1 MTHQPSP
8 VVVNGSGSIDI
19 ITSRQK
25 HADVSFR
32 IERVFPIRIETETV
46 LDTNLNDSGVAKT
59 QEAPDETTFAEVR
72 VEVPET
78 EGDINQRH
86 PNVVLAESCLPLSPS
101 QHPFITASVH
111 HLISESKPTPNHA
124 INEIV
129 RRCEDEPIQI
139 PGSIQSFGALL
150 ALEEKEDGRFLWY
163 ELDFRARIESRKLW
177 HQKEH
182 LKAYPDIFTTM
193 LESTPYIPMYC
204 ALHFREDA
212 GLFIC
217 EFEAKND
224 LMTDVPPEN
233 WNLPGEQVNIIDNQA
248 TEEERIVSTTKYS
261 EPFRT
266 IQRTKNRL
274 GEMEMFHLG
283 CEVQEQL
290 NSATSITSLLD
301 IVVGLVFDLT
311 GFHRVMAY
319 QFDEDDAGLV
329 RAEYIDERASLDLY
343 RGLKFPNTDIPIQ
356 ARQLYALNKIRLLYD
371 RTEKTARLMSST
383 EKYNPK
389 NLNLSSAYLRAM
401 SPVHIK
407 YLTNMGVR
415 ASFSISLIVEGR
427 LWGLISCHDYGL
439 EGKRVSFPMRELCR
453 SLGDCT
459 SNNIEKLIYLSRIQ
473 ARRHLGKA
481 PPKTSP
487 SQYVAAS
494 SRDLLQMFEADFGFL
509 AIKDEARTIGRL
521 YAYNESISLLQY
533 IRKKSHTSVFYTQ
546 NISADCTDIM
556 FPAHFVLI
564 SGFLV
569 IPLSLSGSD
578 FLVFFRKGQLKEV
591 KWAGN
596 PNEKIYKP
604 GTEYL
609 EPRASFKRWSQHV
622 IGTSR
627 EWTREQGWFIP
638 QPELIDGLS
647 PAGVLSALYG
657 RFIEVWRQKEA
668 IVQQNRMTRLLI
680 RQAGAEVRN
689 PLNAIIGYLEIALE
703 EVLDDQARLH
713 LEKSLGASRSLIFV
727 VNDLLNLTEAE
738 GEDPEMSHDSVVL
751 AEMMNDVIRD
761 FGDECQ
767 KKSLN
772 IRFAEITD
780 IPAVVKCD
788 GVRLRQMITNLLSNT
803 VKHSIAGDAVVGL
816 KMLNLMM
823 IRLELRCSLLTMV
836 LDSPK
841 LDGIFQDFEKVLD
854 DDDDID
860 EQPCLNGEKSS
871 IGLGLAVA
879 ARFVRLNDGKITI
892 NTEPGHGTTVT
903 VSIPFRKSEGGHHFA
918 ARTPRKDAPALS
930 ISTESPNSENDI
942 QCGTP
947 ERFQVPPFTPL
958 KDPFL
963 TSKTEI
969 IDSPSSIPTPSTCL
983 HSSPSI
989 SHPLSTPLKDPFLTS
1004 TTEIID
1010 SPSSTPTPSTCSH
1023 SSPPLSTSLSTSL
1036 STKSV
1041 TTNPDYQLQYP
1052 FPIMELPPQPE
1063 IRNLNVLVA
1072 EDNPLNSRLLEER
1085 LRKRGHMVTVKI
1097 NGQACA
1103 EAVMATPDGFDIILM
1118 DIQMPILNGFSSTT
1132 LIRSFLTST
1141 FPVPPISPR
1150 AALYG
1155 RLPIIAVSASLE
1167 ETKRDEYIDRGF
1179 DGWILK
1185 PIDFRML
1192 EEMLKSVEDGG
1203 RREGLLYGREGVKW
1217 RKGGWLR
1224 LRG

>member
-1 MTHQPSP
+1 MHQPSP
-8 VVVNGSGSIDI
+8 VVVNDSGSIDI
-19 ITSRQK
+19 ITNGQK
-25 HADVSFR
+25 HADGSLR
-32 IERVFPIRIETETV
+32 IERVFPIRIETESV
-46 LDTNLNDSGVAKT
+46 LDTKHNDFGVAKI
-59 QEAPDETTFAEVR
+59 QGVPDDTASTNVP

-78 EGDINQRH
+78 EGGINQRH
-86 PNVVLAESCLPLSPS
+86 PNVILTESCQPLSPS
-101 QHPFITASVH
+101 QHTFITTSTH
-111 HLISESKPTPNHA
+111 HLISDSKPTPNHA

-150 ALEEKEDGRFLWY
+150 ALEEKDDGRFLVRIASENSEVIIGRKPEELFALPCFTQLLSPVY
-163 ELDFRARIESRKLW
+163 ELDFRARIQSRKLR

-193 LESTPYIPMYC
+193 LESIPHIPMYC

-248 TEEERIVSTTKYS
+248 TEEERIISTTKYS

-290 NSATSITSLLD
+290 NSAISIASLLD

-343 RGLKFPNTDIPIQ
+343 RGLKFPSTDIPIQ

-371 RTEKTARLMSST
+371 RTEKTARLISST
-383 EKYNPK
+383 KLHNPK

-459 SNNIEKLIYLSRIQ
+459 SNNIEKLTYLSRIQ
-473 ARRHLGKA
+473 ARRHLGRA
-481 PPKTSP
+481 PPRTSP

-546 NISADCTDIM
+546 NISADCKDIM
-556 FPAHFVLI
+556 VPARFVLI

-596 PNEKIYKP
+596 PNAKIYKP
-604 GTEYL
+604 GTQYL
-609 EPRASFKRWSQHV
+609 EPRASFKRWSQQV

-627 EWTREQGWFIP
+627 EWTREQV
-638 QPELIDGLS
+638 ES
-647 PAGVLSALYG
+647 AGVLSALYG

-703 EVLDDQARLH
+703 EVLDDQARLY

-738 GEDPEMSHDSVVL
+738 GEDLEMSHDNVVL

-772 IRFAEITD
+772 IRFDESTD
-780 IPAVVKCD
+780 IPPVVKCD
-788 GVRLRQMITNLLSNT
+788 GVRLRQTITNLLSNT
-803 VKHSIAGDAVVGL
+803 VKHSTAGDVVVGL
-816 KMLNLMM
+816 KNVGSDDDKTRVEMFFTDNGSGFT
-823 IRLELRCSLLTMV
+823 E
-836 LDSPK
+836 PE

-854 DDDDID
+854 DDDDVD
-860 EQPCLNGEKSS
+860 VPPSLNGERSS
-871 IGLGLAVA
+871 IGLGLAIA
-879 ARFVRLNDGKITI
+879 ARFVRLNDGKIII

-903 VSIPFRKSEGGHHFA
+903 VSIPFRKSEGGHHFT
-918 ARTPRKDAPALS
+918 ARTPRQVAPNPPP
-930 ISTESPNSENDI
+930 STESPNSENGI
-942 QCGTP
+942 QCDTP
-947 ERFQVPPFTPL
+947 EQFQVPP
-958 KDPFL
+958 
-963 TSKTEI
+963 
-969 IDSPSSIPTPSTCL
+969 
-983 HSSPSI
+983 
-989 SHPLSTPLKDPFLTS
+989 STPLKDPFLTS

-1010 SPSSTPTPSTCSH
+1010 SPSSIPTPSTSA
-1023 SSPPLSTSLSTSL
+1023 SRSTPPTSTSL

-1041 TTNPDYQLQYP
+1041 TTNSDYQLQYP

-1085 LRKRGHMVTVKI
+1085 LRKRGHVVTVKI

-1103 EAVMATPDGFDIILM
+1103 EAVMATPDGFDIVLM
-1118 DIQMPILNGFSSTT
+1118 DIQMPILNGFSSTA
-1132 LIRSFLTST
+1132 LIRSSLTST
-1141 FPVPPISPR
+1141 SPLSPR
-1150 AALYG
+1150 AKIYG

-1167 ETKRDEYIDRGF
+1167 ESKRDEYIDRGF

-1192 EEMLKSVEDGG
+1192 EEILASVEEEG
-1203 RREGLLYGREGVKW
+1203 RREGLVYGSVGVKW

>member
-1 MTHQPSP
+1 MTQQPSP
-8 VVVNGSGSIDI
+8 VVVNGSGKIGI
-19 ITSRQK
+19 IKNGQK
-25 HADVSFR
+25 HADGSLR
-32 IERVFPIRIETETV
+32 IERVFPIRIETDSV
-46 LDTNLNDSGVAKT
+46 VDKKSHDSGVAKA
-59 QEAPDETTFAEVR
+59 QEVPDDTASTNVP
-72 VEVPET
+72 VEAPET
-78 EGDINQRH
+78 EGCINQRH
-86 PNVVLAESCLPLSPS
+86 PNVVLAESCQPLSPS
-101 QHPFITASVH
+101 QHTFITTSTH
-111 HLISESKPTPNHA
+111 HLISDSKPTPNHA

-150 ALEEKEDGRFLWY
+150 ALEEKDDGRFLVRIASENSESIIGRKPEDLFALPCFTQLLSPVY

-182 LKAYPDIFTTM
+182 LKAYPDIFTTI
-193 LESTPYIPMYC
+193 LESIPYIPMYC
-204 ALHFREDA
+204 ALNFREDA

-248 TEEERIVSTTKYS
+248 TEEERIISTTKYS

-290 NSATSITSLLD
+290 NSATSISSLLD
-301 IVVGLVFDLT
+301 IVVGLIFDLT

-383 EKYNPK
+383 KEYNPK
-389 NLNLSSAYLRAM
+389 SLNLSSAYLRAM

-407 YLTNMGVR
+407 YLKNMGVR

-533 IRKKSHTSVFYTQ
+533 IRKKSHTFVFHTQ

-604 GTEYL
+604 GTQYL

-627 EWTREQGWFIP
+627 EWTREQV
-638 QPELIDGLS
+638 ES
-647 PAGVLSALYG
+647 AGVLSALYG

-738 GEDPEMSHDSVVL
+738 GEDPEMSHDNVVL
-751 AEMMNDVIRD
+751 AEMMSDVIND

-772 IRFAEITD
+772 IRFAESTD
-780 IPAVVKCD
+780 TPPVVKCD
-788 GVRLRQMITNLLSNT
+788 GVRLRQTITNLLSNT
-803 VKHSIAGDAVVGL
+803 VKHSTAGDVVVGL
-816 KMLNLMM
+816 KNVESDDDKTRVEMFFTDNGSGFT
-823 IRLELRCSLLTMV
+823 E
-836 LDSPK
+836 PE

-854 DDDDID
+854 DDEDVD
-860 EQPCLNGEKSS
+860 EAPCLNEEKSS

-879 ARFVRLNDGKITI
+879 ARFVRLNDGKIVI
-892 NTEPGHGTTVT
+892 NTQSGHGTTVT
-903 VSIPFRKSEGGHHFA
+903 ISIPFRKSEGGHHFT
-918 ARTPRKDAPALS
+918 ARAPRVDASAPSL
-930 ISTESPNSENDI
+930 STESPISENGI
-942 QCGTP
+942 QCDTP
-947 ERFQVPPFTPL
+947 ENFQVPP
-958 KDPFL
+958 
-963 TSKTEI
+963 
-969 IDSPSSIPTPSTCL
+969 PTP
-983 HSSPSI
+983 I
-989 SHPLSTPLKDPFLTS
+989 KDPFLTS
-1004 TTEIID
+1004 TTEVID
-1010 SPSSTPTPSTCSH
+1010 SPTSIPTPCTCSH
-1023 SSPPLSTSLSTSL
+1023 SSLSRSLSL

-1085 LRKRGHMVTVKI
+1085 LRKRGHVVTVKI

-1103 EAVMATPDGFDIILM
+1103 EAVMATPDGFDIVLM
-1118 DIQMPILNGFSSTT
+1118 DIQVRLLPPINPTQLTFPSHPRCPSSTV
-1132 LIRSFLTST
+1132 SFPQPAFAPSSAPST
-1141 FPVPPISPR
+1141 PPVPAPAHSP
-1150 AALYG
+1150 
-1155 RLPIIAVSASLE
+1155 PFPFPHEQKSTAVSPSSPSRLLW
-1167 ETKRDEYIDRGF
+1167 KNQ
-1179 DGWILK
+1179 K
-1185 PIDFRML
+1185 
-1192 EEMLKSVEDGG
+1192 EMNM
-1203 RREGLLYGREGVKW
+1203 
-1217 RKGGWLR
+1217 
-1224 LRG
+1224 

>member
-8 VVVNGSGSIDI
+8 IIVNGSGNIDI
-19 ITSRQK
+19 ITNGQK
-25 HADVSFR
+25 HADESLR
-32 IERVFPIRIETETV
+32 IERVFPIRIETESV
-46 LDTNLNDSGVAKT
+46 LDTKPNDYDVAKSH
-59 QEAPDETTFAEVR
+59 EVPDDTASASVP

-78 EGDINQRH
+78 EGGISQRH
-86 PNVVLAESCLPLSPS
+86 PNVVLAESCQPSSQS
-101 QHPFITASVH
+101 QHTFITTSTH
-111 HLISESKPTPNHA
+111 HLISDSKPTPNYA

-150 ALEEKEDGRFLWY
+150 ALEEKDDGRFLVRIASENAESIIGRKPEDLFALPCFTQLLSPVY

-290 NSATSITSLLD
+290 NSATSIASLLD

-371 RTEKTARLMSST
+371 RMEKTARLMSST

-415 ASFSISLIVEGR
+415 ASFSISLIVEDR

-459 SNNIEKLIYLSRIQ
+459 SNNIEKLTYLSRIQ

-627 EWTREQGWFIP
+627 EWTREQV
-638 QPELIDGLS
+638 ES
-647 PAGVLSALYG
+647 AGVLSALYG

-727 VNDLLNLTEAE
+727 VNDLLSLTEAE
-738 GEDPEMSHDSVVL
+738 GEDPEMSHDNVVL
-751 AEMMNDVIRD
+751 TEMMNDVIHD

-772 IRFAEITD
+772 VRFAESTD
-780 IPAVVKCD
+780 IPPVVKCD

-803 VKHSIAGDAVVGL
+803 VKHSIAGDVVVGL
-816 KMLNLMM
+816 KNVESDDDKTRVEMFFTDNGSGFT
-823 IRLELRCSLLTMV
+823 E
-836 LDSPK
+836 PE

-854 DDDDID
+854 DDDDVD
-860 EQPCLNGEKSS
+860 EPPCLNGEKSS

-879 ARFVRLNDGKITI
+879 ARFVRLNDGKIVI

-903 VSIPFRKSEGGHHFA
+903 VSIPFRKPESGHHFT
-918 ARTPRKDAPALS
+918 ARTPQEDAPAPS
-930 ISTESPNSENDI
+930 ISTQTLDSENGL
-942 QCGTP
+942 QCDTP
-947 ERFQVPPFTPL
+947 ERFQVPP
-958 KDPFL
+958 
-963 TSKTEI
+963 
-969 IDSPSSIPTPSTCL
+969 
-983 HSSPSI
+983 
-989 SHPLSTPLKDPFLTS
+989 STPLKDPFLTS
-1004 TTEIID
+1004 TTEIIE
-1010 SPSSTPTPSTCSH
+1010 SPTSIPTTSTYPH
-1023 SSPPLSTSLSTSL
+1023 SSPSPSPSQSLSA
-1036 STKSV
+1036 KSV

-1052 FPIMELPPQPE
+1052 FPIMDLPPQPK

-1085 LRKRGHMVTVKI
+1085 LRKRGHVVTVKI

-1103 EAVMATPDGFDIILM
+1103 EAVMATPDGFDIVLM

-1132 LIRSFLTST
+1132 LIRSFLTNT
-1141 FPVPPISPR
+1141 LPLPPTSPR
-1150 AALYG
+1150 ASLYG

-1167 ETKRDEYIDRGF
+1167 ESKRDEYIDRGF

-1192 EEMLKSVEDGG
+1192 EELLASVEDEG
-1203 RREGLLYGREGVKW
+1203 RREALLYGREGVKW

-1224 LRG
+1224 LRGRD

>member
-1 MTHQPSP
+1 MTQQHSP

-19 ITSRQK
+19 ITNGQK
-25 HADVSFR
+25 HADGSFR
-32 IERVFPIRIETETV
+32 IERVFPIRIETESV
-46 LDTNLNDSGVAKT
+46 LNTKPHDSGIAKT
-59 QEAPDETTFAEVR
+59 QEVADNTASRHIP
-72 VEVPET
+72 VEPRET
-78 EGDINQRH
+78 ESGINQRH
-86 PNVVLAESCLPLSPS
+86 PNVILAESCQPLSPS
-101 QHPFITASVH
+101 QHTFITSTH
-111 HLISESKPTPNHA
+111 HLISDNKSAPNHA

-150 ALEEKEDGRFLWY
+150 AIEEKDDGRFLIRIASENSESIIGRKPEDLFALPCFTQLLSPVY

-193 LESTPYIPMYC
+193 LESIPHIPMYC

-233 WNLPGEQVNIIDNQA
+233 WNLPGEQINVIDNQA

-290 NSATSITSLLD
+290 NSATSIASLLD

-427 LWGLISCHDYGL
+427 LWGLISCHYYGL
-439 EGKRVSFPMRELCR
+439 KGKRVSFPMRELCR

-604 GTEYL
+604 GTQYL

-627 EWTREQGWFIP
+627 EWTREQV
-638 QPELIDGLS
+638 ES
-647 PAGVLSALYG
+647 AGVLSALYG

-738 GEDPEMSHDSVVL
+738 GEDPEMSHDNVVL
-751 AEMMNDVIRD
+751 AEMMNDVIDD

-767 KKSLN
+767 KKRLN
-772 IRFAEITD
+772 IRFDESTD
-780 IPAVVKCD
+780 IPPVVKCD
-788 GVRLRQMITNLLSNT
+788 GVRLRQIITNLLSNT
-803 VKHSIAGDAVVGL
+803 VKHSTAGDVVVGL
-816 KMLNLMM
+816 KNVESDNDKTRVEMFFTDNGSGFT
-823 IRLELRCSLLTMV
+823 ETE
-836 LDSPK
+836 

-860 EQPCLNGEKSS
+860 GTPCLNGEKSS

-879 ARFVRLNDGKITI
+879 ARFVRLNDGKIVI

-903 VSIPFRKSEGGHHFA
+903 VSIPFRKSEGGHHFT
-918 ARTPRKDAPALS
+918 ARTPREDAPAPS
-930 ISTESPNSENDI
+930 ISVESPNSENGI
-942 QCGTP
+942 QCDTP
-947 ERFQVPPFTPL
+947 ERFQVPPPTPL
-958 KDPFL
+958 KDTFL
-963 TSKTEI
+963 TSTAEI
-969 IDSPSSIPTPSTCL
+969 IESPSSIPTPSTC
-983 HSSPSI
+983 
-989 SHPLSTPLKDPFLTS
+989 
-1004 TTEIID
+1004 
-1010 SPSSTPTPSTCSH
+1010 SH
-1023 SSPPLSTSLSTSL
+1023 SSPYPSHRLSA
-1036 STKSV
+1036 KSV

-1052 FPIMELPPQPE
+1052 FPIMKLPPQPE

-1085 LRKRGHMVTVKI
+1085 LRKRGHVVTVKI

-1103 EAVMATPDGFDIILM
+1103 EAVMATPDGFDIVLM

-1141 FPVPPISPR
+1141 LPLPPISPR
-1150 AALYG
+1150 ASLYG

-1167 ETKRDEYIDRGF
+1167 ESKRDEYIDRGF

-1192 EEMLKSVEDGG
+1192 EEMLASVEDEG
-1203 RREGLLYGREGVKW
+1203 RREGLVYGREGVKW

>member
-8 VVVNGSGSIDI
+8 IIVNGPGSIDI
-19 ITSRQK
+19 IPNGQK
-25 HADVSFR
+25 HADGSLR
-32 IERVFPIRIETETV
+32 IERVFPIRIETESV
-46 LDTNLNDSGVAKT
+46 LDRKSNDYGVAKT
-59 QEAPDETTFAEVR
+59 QEVPDDTASANAP

-78 EGDINQRH
+78 EGGINQRH
-86 PNVVLAESCLPLSPS
+86 PNVVLAESCQPLSPS
-101 QHPFITASVH
+101 QHSFITTSTH
-111 HLISESKPTPNHA
+111 HLISDSKPTPNYA

-150 ALEEKEDGRFLWY
+150 ALEEKDDGRFLVRIASENAESIIGRKPEDLFALPCFTQLLSPVY
-163 ELDFRARIESRKLW
+163 ELDFRARIKSRKLW

-182 LKAYPDIFTTM
+182 LKAYPDIFTTI

-204 ALHFREDA
+204 ALHFREDV

-233 WNLPGEQVNIIDNQA
+233 WNLPGKQVSIIDNQA
-248 TEEERIVSTTKYS
+248 TEEERIVSTTKHS

-266 IQRTKNRL
+266 IQRTKNSL

-290 NSATSITSLLD
+290 NSATSIASLLD

-371 RTEKTARLMSST
+371 RTEKTARLISST
-383 EKYNPK
+383 ERYNPK

-459 SNNIEKLIYLSRIQ
+459 SNNIEKLTYLSRIQ

-627 EWTREQGWFIP
+627 EWTREQV
-638 QPELIDGLS
+638 ES
-647 PAGVLSALYG
+647 AGVLSALYG

-703 EVLDDQARLH
+703 EVLDEQARLH

-738 GEDPEMSHDSVVL
+738 GEDPEMSHDNVVL
-751 AEMMNDVIRD
+751 AEMMNDVIHD

-772 IRFAEITD
+772 ISFAESTD
-780 IPAVVKCD
+780 IPPVVKCD

-803 VKHSIAGDAVVGL
+803 VKHSIAGDVVVGL
-816 KMLNLMM
+816 KNVESDDDKTRIEMFFTDNGSGFT
-823 IRLELRCSLLTMV
+823 E
-836 LDSPK
+836 PE

-854 DDDDID
+854 DDDDVD
-860 EQPCLNGEKSS
+860 EPPCLSGEKPS

-879 ARFVRLNDGKITI
+879 ARFVRLNDGKIVI

-903 VSIPFRKSEGGHHFA
+903 VSIPFRKSEGGRHFT
-918 ARTPRKDAPALS
+918 ARTPQEDAPAPS
-930 ISTESPNSENDI
+930 ISAESPNSENGLQYD
-942 QCGTP
+942 TP
-947 ERFQVPPFTPL
+947 ERFQVPPP
-958 KDPFL
+958 
-963 TSKTEI
+963 
-969 IDSPSSIPTPSTCL
+969 
-983 HSSPSI
+983 
-989 SHPLSTPLKDPFLTS
+989 TPLKDPFLTS
-1004 TTEIID
+1004 TTEIIK
-1010 SPSSTPTPSTCSH
+1010 SPTSIPTPSTCSH
-1023 SSPPLSTSLSTSL
+1023 SSLSPSHSL

-1052 FPIMELPPQPE
+1052 FPIMKLPPQPE

-1085 LRKRGHMVTVKI
+1085 LRKRGHVVTVKI

-1103 EAVMATPDGFDIILM
+1103 EAVMATPDGFDIVLM

-1141 FPVPPISPR
+1141 LPLPPISPR
-1150 AALYG
+1150 ASLYG

-1167 ETKRDEYIDRGF
+1167 ESKRDEYIDRGF

-1192 EEMLKSVEDGG
+1192 EEMLASVEDEG
-1203 RREGLLYGREGVKW
+1203 RREGLVYGREGVKW

>member
-1 MTHQPSP
+1 MAQQPSP
-8 VVVNGSGSIDI
+8 IVVNNSGSIDI
-19 ITSRQK
+19 ITNDQM
-25 HADVSFR
+25 HADGSLR
-32 IERVFPIRIETETV
+32 IERVFPIRIETESV
-46 LDTNLNDSGVAKT
+46 LDTKPNDSVVAKP
-59 QEAPDETTFAEVR
+59 QEVSDDTASTNVP

-78 EGDINQRH
+78 EGGINQRH
-86 PNVVLAESCLPLSPS
+86 PNVVLAESCQPLSPS
-101 QHPFITASVH
+101 QHTFVTTSTH
-111 HLISESKPTPNHA
+111 HLISDSKPTPNYA

-150 ALEEKEDGRFLWY
+150 ALEEKDDGRFLVRIASENSKSIIGCKPEDLFALPCFTQLLSPVY

-182 LKAYPDIFTTM
+182 LKAYPDIFTMM
-193 LESTPYIPMYC
+193 LESIPHIPMYC

-233 WNLPGEQVNIIDNQA
+233 WNLPGERVNIIDNQA

-266 IQRTKNRL
+266 IQRTKHRL

-290 NSATSITSLLD
+290 NSATSIESLLD
-301 IVVGLVFDLT
+301 VVVGLVFDLT

-383 EKYNPK
+383 EQYNPK
-389 NLNLSSAYLRAM
+389 SLNLSSAYLRAM

-533 IRKKSHTSVFYTQ
+533 IRKKSHTSVFHTQ

-556 FPAHFVLI
+556 FPARFVLI

-604 GTEYL
+604 GTQYL

-627 EWTREQGWFIP
+627 EWTREQV
-638 QPELIDGLS
+638 ES
-647 PAGVLSALYG
+647 AGVLSALYG

-738 GEDPEMSHDSVVL
+738 GEDPEMSYDNVVL
-751 AEMMNDVIRD
+751 AEMMNDVIDD

-772 IRFAEITD
+772 IRFAGSTD

-788 GVRLRQMITNLLSNT
+788 GVRLRQTITNLLSNT
-803 VKHSIAGDAVVGL
+803 VKHSTAGDVVVGL
-816 KMLNLMM
+816 KNVESDEDKTRVEMFFTDNGSGFT
-823 IRLELRCSLLTMV
+823 E
-836 LDSPK
+836 PE

-854 DDDDID
+854 DDEDED

-879 ARFVRLNDGKITI
+879 ARFVRLNDGKIVI

-918 ARTPRKDAPALS
+918 ARASRENAPNSS
-930 ISTESPNSENDI
+930 ISAESPSSESPSSENGI
-942 QCGTP
+942 QCDTP
-947 ERFQVPPFTPL
+947 ERFQVPPPTPL
-958 KDPFL
+958 KEPFL
-963 TSKTEI
+963 TSTAEI
-969 IDSPSSIPTPSTCL
+969 NESPSSIPTPSTCS
-983 HSSPSI
+983 HSSL
-989 SHPLSTPLKDPFLTS
+989 PLSTP
-1004 TTEIID
+1004 
-1010 SPSSTPTPSTCSH
+1010 
-1023 SSPPLSTSLSTSL
+1023 L

-1085 LRKRGHMVTVKI
+1085 LRKRGHVVTVKI

-1103 EAVMATPDGFDIILM
+1103 EAVMATPDGFDIVLM
-1118 DIQMPILNGFSSTT
+1118 DIQMPILNGFLSTT
-1132 LIRSFLTST
+1132 LIRSFLTTTS
-1141 FPVPPISPR
+1141 PLPLMSPR
-1150 AALYG
+1150 AKIYG

-1185 PIDFRML
+1185 PIDFRVL
-1192 EEMLKSVEDGG
+1192 EEMLKSVEDEG
-1203 RREGLLYGREGVKW
+1203 RREGLVYGREGVKW
-1217 RKGGWLR
+1217 SKGGWLR
-1224 LRG
+1224 LKG

>member
-1 MTHQPSP
+1 MTHRPSP
-8 VVVNGSGSIDI
+8 VVVNDSGSIDI
-19 ITSRQK
+19 IANDQK
-25 HADVSFR
+25 HEDRSFR
-32 IERVFPIRIETETV
+32 IERVFPIRIETDSVTATKPNGSVIEKNQNVSDNTPS
-46 LDTNLNDSGVAKT
+46 TN
-59 QEAPDETTFAEVR
+59 
-72 VEVPET
+72 VPVVGPEI
-78 EGDINQRH
+78 EGAINQRH
-86 PNVVLAESCLPLSPS
+86 PKVILAESCQPSSPS
-101 QHPFITASVH
+101 QQTFIATSIH
-111 HLISESKPTPNHA
+111 HLISDSKPTPNYA
-124 INEIV
+124 INEVV

-139 PGSIQSFGALL
+139 PGSIQSFGVLL
-150 ALEEKEDGRFLWY
+150 ALEEKDDSRFLVRIASENSESILGRQPEDLFKLSCFTQLLSPVY

-193 LESTPYIPMYC
+193 LESAPHIPMYC

-233 WNLPGEQVNIIDNQA
+233 WNLPGEQINIIDNQA
-248 TEEERIVSTTKYS
+248 TEEERIISTTKYS

-290 NSATSITSLLD
+290 NSATSIASLLD

-311 GFHRVMAY
+311 GFHRIMAY

-343 RGLKFPNTDIPIQ
+343 RGLKFPSTDIPVQ
-356 ARQLYALNKIRLLYD
+356 ARQLYVLNKIRLLYD
-371 RTEKTARLMSST
+371 RTEKTARLVSST
-383 EKYNPK
+383 EQYNPK
-389 NLNLSSAYLRAM
+389 SLNLSSAYLRAM

-481 PPKTSP
+481 PPRTSP

-533 IRKKSHTSVFYTQ
+533 IRKKSHTSVFCTQ
-546 NISADCTDIM
+546 NISADCTDIL

-604 GTEYL
+604 GTQYL

-622 IGTSR
+622 MGTSR
-627 EWTREQGWFIP
+627 EWTREQV
-638 QPELIDGLS
+638 ES
-647 PAGVLSALYG
+647 AGVLSALYG

-738 GEDPEMSHDSVVL
+738 VEDPEMSHDNVVL
-751 AEMMNDVIRD
+751 AQMMNDVIDD

-772 IRFAEITD
+772 IRFAESVD
-780 IPAVVKCD
+780 IPPMVKCD
-788 GVRLRQMITNLLSNT
+788 GVRLRQTITNLLSNT
-803 VKHSIAGDAVVGL
+803 VKHSTAGDVVVGL
-816 KMLNLMM
+816 KNVESDDDKTRVEMFFTDNGSGFT
-823 IRLELRCSLLTMV
+823 E
-836 LDSPK
+836 PE

-854 DDDDID
+854 DDDDVD
-860 EQPCLNGEKSS
+860 APPSLDGEKAS

-879 ARFVRLNDGKITI
+879 ARFVRLNDGKIVI

-903 VSIPFRKSEGGHHFA
+903 ISIPFRKSKGGHPFA
-918 ARTPRKDAPALS
+918 ARTPREDAPDPSLS
-930 ISTESPNSENDI
+930 AQSPNSENGIKCD
-942 QCGTP
+942 TP
-947 ERFQVPPFTPL
+947 ERFQVPPPTPL
-958 KDPFL
+958 KEPFT
-963 TSKTEI
+963 TSAAELI
-969 IDSPSSIPTPSTCL
+969 ESPESIPTPSTCT
-983 HSSPSI
+983 
-989 SHPLSTPLKDPFLTS
+989 SHPSPTS
-1004 TTEIID
+1004 
-1010 SPSSTPTPSTCSH
+1010 SSSH
-1023 SSPPLSTSLSTSL
+1023 PLSTSLSA
-1036 STKSV
+1036 KSV
-1041 TTNPDYQLQYP
+1041 TTNSDYQLQYP
-1052 FPIMELPPQPE
+1052 FPTMKLPPQPE

-1085 LRKRGHMVTVKI
+1085 LRKRGHVVTVTI

-1103 EAVMATPDGFDIILM
+1103 EAVMATPDGFDIVLM
-1118 DIQMPILNGFSSTT
+1118 DIQMPILNGFTSTT
-1132 LIRSFLTST
+1132 LIRSFTTNTL
-1141 FPVPPISPR
+1141 PSPR
-1150 AALYG
+1150 ASLYG

-1167 ETKRDEYIDRGF
+1167 ESKRDEYVTRGF

-1185 PIDFRML
+1185 PIDFQTLEGML
-1192 EEMLKSVEDGG
+1192 ASVEDDG
-1203 RREGLLYGREGVKW
+1203 RREKLMYGREGVKW
-1217 RKGGWLR
+1217 NKGGWLR

>member
-1 MTHQPSP
+1 MERQISSAI
-8 VVVNGSGSIDI
+8 VNGSGSADI
-19 ITSRQK
+19 IANCHK
-25 HADVSFR
+25 KADGPLR
-32 IERVFPIRIETETV
+32 IERVFPIRIETESEVLGPTSNVSDVTKDQNVPDITAPTTV
-46 LDTNLNDSGVAKT
+46 PVVAS
-59 QEAPDETTFAEVR
+59 
-72 VEVPET
+72 
-78 EGDINQRH
+78 EGESAINQRH
-86 PNVVLAESCLPLSPS
+86 PKVVLAESCRPSSPS
-101 QHPFITASVH
+101 ENTFITTSIH
-111 HLISESKPTPNHA
+111 HLISDNKPVPNHE
-124 INEIV
+124 INEV
-129 RRCEDEPIQI
+129 VLRCEDEPIQI
-139 PGSIQSFGALL
+139 PGSIQSFGALI
-150 ALEEKEDGRFLWY
+150 ALEEKEDGRLLVRIASENSETIIHRGPEDLFALSCFTQLLSPVY
-163 ELDFRARIESRKLW
+163 ETDFRARIEARKLW

-182 LKAYPDIFTTM
+182 LKAYPDIFTMM
-193 LESTPYIPMYC
+193 LESTPHIPMYC
-204 ALHFREDA
+204 ALHFREDV

-224 LMTDVPPEN
+224 ILTDVPPEDY
-233 WNLPGEQVNIIDNQA
+233 NLPGESVNVIDNQA

-290 NSATSITSLLD
+290 NSATSIASLLD

-356 ARQLYALNKIRLLYD
+356 ARQLYALNKIRLLFD
-371 RTEKTARLMSST
+371 RTAKTARLMSST
-383 EKYNPK
+383 KQHNPK

-459 SNNIEKLIYLSRIQ
+459 SNNIEKLLYLSRIQ

-481 PPKTSP
+481 PPKVSP

-533 IRKKSHTSVFYTQ
+533 IRKKSHTSVFCTQ

-556 FPAHFVLI
+556 FPARFVLI

-569 IPLSLSGSD
+569 IPLSLSGTD

-604 GTEYL
+604 GTQYL

-622 IGTSR
+622 VGTSR
-627 EWTREQGWFIP
+627 EWTREQV
-638 QPELIDGLS
+638 ES
-647 PAGVLSALYG
+647 AGVLSALYG

-703 EVLDDQARLH
+703 EVLDDKARLH

-738 GEDPEMSHDSVVL
+738 GEDPEMSHDNVVL
-751 AEMMNDVIRD
+751 SEMMYDVIDD
-761 FGDECQ
+761 FSDECQ
-767 KKSLN
+767 KKSLHIKFDESTN
-772 IRFAEITD
+772 V
-780 IPAVVKCD
+780 PPMVKCD
-788 GVRLRQMITNLLSNT
+788 GVRLRQTISNLLSNT
-803 VKHSIAGDAVVGL
+803 VKHSTAGDVVVGL
-816 KMLNLMM
+816 KNVETDDDKTRVE
-823 IRLELRCSLLTMV
+823 IFFTDNGSGFTE
-836 LDSPK
+836 PE

-854 DDDDID
+854 DDHEVDAS
-860 EQPCLNGEKSS
+860 PCLDADKSS

-879 ARFVRLNDGKITI
+879 ARFVRLNDGKIVI

-903 VSIPFRKSEGGHHFA
+903 VSIPFRKSNGGHSFN
-918 ARTPRKDAPALS
+918 ARAPRGDTSNP
-930 ISTESPNSENDI
+930 STSSESPKSENGKSCD
-942 QCGTP
+942 TP
-947 ERFQVPPFTPL
+947 EIFQVPPPTPL
-958 KDPFL
+958 KEPFV
-963 TSKTEI
+963 
-969 IDSPSSIPTPSTCL
+969 
-983 HSSPSI
+983 
-989 SHPLSTPLKDPFLTS
+989 TS
-1004 TTEIID
+1004 TTEILE
-1010 SPSSTPTPSTCSH
+1010 SPESAPSTLASQ
-1023 SSPPLSTSLSTSL
+1023 PPPSLPPPSQSSLSV
-1036 STKSV
+1036 KSV
-1041 TTNPDYQLQYP
+1041 TTNSDYQLQYP
-1052 FPIMELPPQPE
+1052 FPIMDLPPQPE

-1085 LRKRGHMVTVKI
+1085 LRKRGHVVTVKI

-1103 EAVMATPDGFDIILM
+1103 DAVMATPDGFDIVLM
-1118 DIQMPILNGFSSTT
+1118 DIQMPIANGFQSTT
-1132 LIRSFLTST
+1132 MIRTSEYLNT
-1141 FPVPPISPR
+1141 PPVSRR
-1150 AALYG
+1150 ATVYG

-1167 ETKRDEYIDRGF
+1167 EIKREEYIERGF

-1185 PIDFRML
+1185 PIDFKKL
-1192 EEMLKSVEDGG
+1192 EEILASVEDDAK
-1203 RREGLLYGREGVKW
+1203 REKLLYGNKGVMW
-1217 RKGGWLR
+1217 NKGGWLK
-1224 LRG
+1224 LKSKSGSVSSGGGELS